1 MVQKD
6 YFLGSQHHMTS
17 LKVSHPKP
25 AARERS
31 CARQKF
37 VVPPQV
43 PIFHECRKK
52 PMRPHFFCLGS
63 FGKKVIMEMK
73 LLEKL
78 FLFC

>member
-1 MVQKD
+1 
-6 YFLGSQHHMTS
+6 MTS

-52 PMRPHFFCLGS
+52 PDEASFFLGS
-63 FGKKVIMEMK
+63 VRKKVIMEMK

-78 FLFC
+78 LLFLLVLDVGRA

>member
-17 LKVSHPKP
+17 LKVSHPQP

-52 PMRPHFFCLGS
+52 PMRLHFFLSGLVWKEGDHGDETS
-63 FGKKVIMEMK
+63 
-73 LLEKL
+73 
-78 FLFC
+78 